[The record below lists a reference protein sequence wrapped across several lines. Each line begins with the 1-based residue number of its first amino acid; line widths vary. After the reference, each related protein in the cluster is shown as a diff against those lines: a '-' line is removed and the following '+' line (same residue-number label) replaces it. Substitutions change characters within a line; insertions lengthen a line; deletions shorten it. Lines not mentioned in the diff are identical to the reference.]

1 MRQARD
7 REPYRHPIFARCYT
21 WLSEHSEGRVGEYR
35 RALVAG
41 LSGRVVDVGAGNGL
55 NFAHYPPEVEHVLAV
70 EPEPHLRGVAQRKA
84 RTAAVRIDVV
94 HGFAEALPADDQSCD
109 AAVCSLVLCSVPD
122 QAAALAEI
130 RRVLRPGGQLRI
142 FEHVR
147 ADTPGMA
154 RLQRLLDA
162 TVWPQLAGGCHTA
175 RDTVTAVER
184 AGLTLEHIERFRLP
198 ESGIQSPVSSLVLGT
213 ARRP

>member
-1 MRQARD
+1 MA
-7 REPYRHPIFARCYT
+7 ESYRHPIFARCYA

-35 RALVAG
+35 ARLLSG
-41 LSGRVVDVGAGNGL
+41 LSGRVVEVGAGNGL
-55 NFAHYPPEVEHVLAV
+55 NFAHYPPEVDHVLAV
-70 EPEPHLRGVAQRKA
+70 EPEPHLRGVAERNAQKA
-84 RTAAVRIDVV
+84 VVHIDVV
-94 HGFAEALPADDQSCD
+94 PGFAEALPTDGESCD

-122 QAAALAEI
+122 QAAALSEI
-130 RRVLRPGGQLRI
+130 HRVLRPGGQLRL

-162 TVWPQLAGGCHTA
+162 SVWPQLAGGCHTA
-175 RDTVTAVER
+175 RDTVSAVEL
-184 AGLTLEHIERFRLP
+184 AGLRFEHVERFRLP
-198 ESGIQSPVSSLVLGT
+198 ESGISSPVSSLVLGT

>member
-1 MRQARD
+1 VKRARD
-7 REPYRHPIFARCYT
+7 GESYRHPLFARCYT

-35 RALVAG
+35 ARLLSG
-41 LSGRVVDVGAGNGL
+41 LSGRVVEVGAGNGL
-55 NFAHYPPEVEHVLAV
+55 NFAHYPPQVEHVLAV
-70 EPEPHLRGVAQRKA
+70 EPEPHLRGVAERNARKA
-84 RTAAVRIDVV
+84 AAHIDVV
-94 HGFAEALPADDQSCD
+94 HGLAEALPADEQSCD

-122 QAAALAEI
+122 QAAALAEV

-162 TVWPQLAGGCHTA
+162 TVWPTLAGGCHTA

-184 AGLTLEHIERFRLP
+184 AGLTFEHIEKFRLP
-198 ESGIQSPVSSLVLGT
+198 ESGISSPVSSLVLGT
-213 ARRP
+213 ARRR